1 MHTYMP
7 PNSIFDGPITSLL
20 LILCILIE
28 VLSRAH
34 ATSKKSL
41 NDFRFGAFIGHFPSD
56 GTVSMA
62 VKGLTM
68 MMVVT
73 ADTSTVFSGSRQGSG
88 EGNG

>member
-7 PNSIFDGPITSLL
+7 ANIIFDGPITSLL

-28 VLSRAH
+28 VLSCAH
-34 ATSKKSL
+34 AKSEKSL
-41 NDFRFGAFIGHFPSD
+41 NDFRFGGFPSD

-68 MMVVT
+68 MMLVT
-73 ADTSTVFSGSRQGSG
+73 ADASPIFSGSRQGSG

>member
-1 MHTYMP
+1 MHTYVP

-41 NDFRFGAFIGHFPSD
+41 NDFRFGAFNCFSSD

-73 ADTSTVFSGSRQGSG
+73 ADTSTIFSGSRQGSG